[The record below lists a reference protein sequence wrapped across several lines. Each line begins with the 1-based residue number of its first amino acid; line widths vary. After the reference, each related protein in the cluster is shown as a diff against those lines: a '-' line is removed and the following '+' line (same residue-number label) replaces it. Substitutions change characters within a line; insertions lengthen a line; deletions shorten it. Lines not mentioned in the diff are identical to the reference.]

1 MFNRWEFTKW
11 MHSAVLML
19 LLVVSGSAF
28 AEVGVASSAAK
39 ESASESEVGGVAQT
53 PHQLVESVTNQLL
66 QTIETHRDTFDD
78 DPEQFFSALDTL
90 LRDVVDFDWIAYKVM
105 GSYGKKATAEQRS
118 RFANAFRC
126 ELIET
131 YGRGLVAYGEQ
142 NIVVLPPKEDING
155 QRKVKVVQEIHGSD
169 GVFPLVYSMGLT
181 KEGKWK
187 VTNVVINGINLG
199 KTFRNQFVQRAKKFG
214 GDIDQVISNWSS
226 SAG

>member
-1 MFNRWEFTKW
+1 MFYRWV
-11 MHSAVLML
+11 HSITLML
-19 LLVVSGSAF
+19 LLALSGSVF
-28 AEVGVASSAAK
+28 AVET
-39 ESASESEVGGVAQT
+39 SEKAQT

-66 QTIETHRDTFDD
+66 QTIEIHRDTFED
-78 DPEQFFSALDTL
+78 DPEGFFAALDGL
-90 LRDVVDFDWIAYKVM
+90 LKDVIDFDWIAYKVM
-105 GSYGKKATAEQRS
+105 GSYGKKATPEQRS
-118 RFANAFRC
+118 RFANTFRC

-142 NIVVLPPKEDING
+142 NIVVVPPTEDING

-181 KEGKWK
+181 KEGNWK

-199 KTFRNQFVQRAKKFG
+199 KTFRNQFIQRAQRFG